1 MKWVIRLLVLFVVV
15 PAAEMFLL
23 GRLSAY
29 IGIAGVLLLILATGV
44 VGAGVARWQ
53 GLKAIQRVRDE
64 VRQGRVPTQS
74 LLEGVAVLLGCAL
87 LVTPGVLTD
96 ALGLLLFVPAVRRR
110 IALWVTRR
118 VKVHIEQAVSAG
130 RQKVHP
136 DPRPLD
142 DDAFD
147 IR

>member
-23 GRLSAY
+23 GRLSAH
-29 IGIAGVLLLILATGV
+29 IGLAGVLLLILATGV

-53 GLKAIQRVRDE
+53 GLKAIQRVREE
-64 VRQGRVPTQS
+64 VRRGRVPTQS

-96 ALGLLLFVPAVRRR
+96 AFGLLLFVPAVRRR
-110 IALWVTRR
+110 IARWVARR
-118 VKVHIEQAVSAG
+118 IRLHIEQAVSAG
-130 RQKVHP
+130 TIEVHFGA
-136 DPRPLD
+136 RPLD
-142 DDAFD
+142 DDSFH